1 MLVPDTRPFI
11 ANEKKERL
19 AAKVVCWILLANS
32 AIYFVRAFFSNS
44 ETVYMCI
51 CILSTEQ
58 CLYKNMFLVV
68 FYYYLRIFMLVV
80 TVLIFVHAP
89 LKKIIEP
96 DMDVCNF

>member
-11 ANEKKERL
+11 ANEKKKIL

-51 CILSTEQ
+51 CILGTEQ

-80 TVLIFVHAP
+80 LYLYLYMRP
-89 LKKIIEP
+89 
-96 DMDVCNF
+96 